1 MTGFYRGVNSWHNT
15 EKVWSQGWES
25 QYNFSICCTC
35 LFLCF
40 VDFHN
45 NFILYSSGNSTKEK
59 WSASHCTC
67 EWKRSEKTA
76 SHENVYL
83 RRGSLYLCFIP
94 VIIIALLLGKALER
108 SCLLLRVWPLP
119 GVMIN
124 LSSTANPAICFI
136 FVENYRRGL
145 REFCGSFLIKCSKRR
160 HHIDNGPKGIT
171 LQSIRVL
178 QNSNS
183 N

>member
-15 EKVWSQGWES
+15 ENVWSQGWES

-76 SHENVYL
+76 SHENVHL
-83 RRGSLYLCFIP
+83 RRGSLLCMFYP
-94 VIIIALLLGKALER
+94 CHYYCLAVRKGTGKIMFVTQSMATTWRDDQPFKYGKSSNLFHLCRKLPAWPERILWFVSDEMLEEKTKHW
-108 SCLLLRVWPLP
+108 L
-119 GVMIN
+119 
-124 LSSTANPAICFI
+124 
-136 FVENYRRGL
+136 
-145 REFCGSFLIKCSKRR
+145 
-160 HHIDNGPKGIT
+160 
-171 LQSIRVL
+171 
-178 QNSNS
+178 
-183 N
+183 